1 MHYYQMNIGDYASH
15 TSHLTPM
22 EDLAFRRL
30 LDYYYLH
37 ESPIP
42 NDIELITRKLRL
54 NGRSTDVQ
62 QVLNE
67 FFILVENEWINARA
81 NDEIRA
87 FKSKKVQATQA
98 GKASG
103 IARIERMFN
112 GRSTDDEPN
121 TKHKPLTINHKLK
134 PPNPLSR
141 INALDD
147 GFVEFWNYYPKKIGK
162 DKALAAWGKK
172 KPKVDIVLNTLKWQ
186 KESEEWNKENGQFI
200 PNPAT
205 YINQGRW
212 QDEPT
217 GERIPF

>member
-54 NGRSTDVQ
+54 NGCSTDVQ

-103 IARIERMFN
+103 RARSERTLN